1 VSAKPRQEKSPEEL
15 ADAVSEAVR
24 KNAAARPQPLSSR
37 DKILDTAEPLF
48 ASRGFEGVGLREVA
62 RLASMSKSALF
73 HHFPAKLDLYDAVLA
88 RILTDLRVAVVE
100 RGESRADEDANAL
113 DRLLARLDDV
123 VDSLSASPARAPLL
137 LRSVFEG
144 GGFDPEHLSVADSEL
159 TLILGGIREIIEQGV
174 AAGEIREVHV
184 AHTMQSLIGMIVF
197 HFASGDFGDE
207 VLGRPVFSSQE
218 IRRFKEHLSSF
229 IRNGLA
235 VAAPR

>member
-1 VSAKPRQEKSPEEL
+1 VASEPRHES
-15 ADAVSEAVR
+15 DRGAVAC
-24 KNAAARPQPLSSR
+24 PQPPSSR

-62 RLASMSKSALF
+62 RLVSMSKSALF

-88 RILTDLRVAVVE
+88 RILGDIRVAVVE
-100 RGESRADEDANAL
+100 RGKGRDDDNANAL
-113 DRLLARLDDV
+113 ERLLSRIEDV
-123 VDSLSASPARAPLL
+123 VDSLAASPSRAPLL

-144 GGFDPEHLSVADSEL
+144 GGFDPEHRSVADREL
-159 TLILGGIREIIEQGV
+159 ALIVAGIREIIEQGV
-174 AAGEIREVHV
+174 AAGEIREVSV

-207 VLGRPVFSSQE
+207 MLGRPVFSSQE
-218 IRRFKEHLSSF
+218 IRRFKEHISSF

-235 VAAPR
+235 VAEPR